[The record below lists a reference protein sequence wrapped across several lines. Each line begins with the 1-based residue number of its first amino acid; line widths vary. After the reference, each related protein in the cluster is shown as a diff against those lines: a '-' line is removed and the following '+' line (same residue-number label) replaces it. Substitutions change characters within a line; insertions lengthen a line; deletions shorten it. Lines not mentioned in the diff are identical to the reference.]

1 MIFMCT
7 GAGIL
12 AFSVFGAGTAAGS
25 IIVSL
30 IYGFFS
36 GGYVSLIG
44 PALISMATHPSEIG
58 IRMGMGKWHVV
69 RRIELMSRILG
80 YFLRCPDRNTYHW
93 SIVG

>member
-58 IRMGMGKWHVV
+58 IRMGMGTCYYV
-69 RRIELMSRILG
+69 RRMKLMSRVLG
-80 YFLRCPDRNTYHW
+80 YFLRCSDWNTYHR
-93 SIVG
+93 SITG